1 MSKIALD
8 AKGQY
13 FFDFEIEAL
22 KKAGFVFKKLK
33 KKRGQQGR
41 VFRITKNPEPIDCT
55 PERERYIKEKL
66 PLKMGP
72 IYVENLINIKKRE
85 LEEFEDDFE

>member
-1 MSKIALD
+1 MNKISLD
-8 AKGQY
+8 AKGLY

-41 VFRITKNPEPIDCT
+41 VFRMTENPEPIKWT
-55 PERERYIKEKL
+55 PERAAYINKEL

-72 IYVENLINIKKRE
+72 LYIENNMSVKKRE
-85 LEEFEDDFE
+85 FNE

>member
-1 MSKIALD
+1 MNKISLE

-13 FFDFEIEAL
+13 FFDFEIKAL
-22 KKAGFVFKKLK
+22 KEAGFIFKKLK

-41 VFRITKNPEPIDCT
+41 VFRITKNPEPIEWT
-55 PERERYIKEKL
+55 PERAEYVNKEL

-72 IYVENLINIKKRE
+72 LRIEDNISIKKR
-85 LEEFEDDFE
+85 DFNE

>member
-1 MSKIALD
+1 MSRISLD

-22 KKAGFVFKKLK
+22 KKAGFIFKKLK
-33 KKRGQQGR
+33 KKRGQKGK
-41 VFRITKNPEPIDCT
+41 VFRMTKNPEPIEWT
-55 PERERYIKEKL
+55 PEREAYISKEL

-72 IYVENLINIKKRE
+72 LYIEDNISIKKRE
-85 LEEFEDDFE
+85 FNE

>member
-1 MSKIALD
+1 MSKICLD
-8 AKGQY
+8 AKGLY

-22 KKAGFVFKKLK
+22 KKAGFIFKKLK

-41 VFRITKNPEPIDCT
+41 VFRITKNPEPIECT
-55 PERERYIKEKL
+55 AEREAYINKEL

-72 IYVENLINIKKRE
+72 IYIENLINIRKRE
-85 LEEFEDDFE
+85 FNE